1 MRNSCKGWQK
11 VRIEYQL
18 CSFLSYIIVY
28 RNKNRR
34 IHYFMARFTNQAQ
47 LRYGNAIANSNI
59 AVGEILEVLSATK
72 TAVRNNYGRN
82 DTITY
87 LVSVVNAGNTA
98 FTGLTLTD
106 NLGAYE
112 YNTQTLVPLRYID
125 GTVKY
130 YSNGTLQAAPA
141 VTAGPPLVISGLTVP
156 ANGSIVIAYETDV
169 NEYAPLDVEAEIVN
183 TATIR
188 GTGITPVA
196 VQETVSAGSEPI
208 LTITKSISPVPVT
221 ENGTLTYT
229 FLIQNTGNVAVEEA
243 AASVVTDQFNPI
255 LSNLTVT
262 FNGTVWAE
270 TTNYTYNEDTGLFST
285 VPGQI
290 TVPAATFAQD
300 EQTGAWNVTPGV
312 STLVITGTI

>member
-1 MRNSCKGWQK
+1 
-11 VRIEYQL
+11 
-18 CSFLSYIIVY
+18 
-28 RNKNRR
+28 
-34 IHYFMARFTNQAQ
+34 MARFTNQAQ

-72 TAVRNNYGRN
+72 TAVRKNYGRN

-87 LVSVVNAGNTA
+87 LVSVINAGNTA

-106 NLGAYE
+106 NLGAYV

-156 ANGSIVIAYETDV
+156 ANGSILIAYETDV

-188 GTGITPVA
+188 GTGITPVT

-229 FLIQNTGNVAVEEA
+229 FLIQNTGHVAVEEA

-262 FNGTVWAE
+262 FNGTAWAE
-270 TTNYTYNEDTGLFST
+270 TTNYIYNEDTGLFST
-285 VPGQI
+285 VSGQI

-300 EQTGAWNVTPGV
+300 ELTGAWNVTPGV

>member
-1 MRNSCKGWQK
+1 
-11 VRIEYQL
+11 
-18 CSFLSYIIVY
+18 
-28 RNKNRR
+28 
-34 IHYFMARFTNQAQ
+34 MARFTNQAQ

-72 TAVRNNYGRN
+72 TAVRKNYGRN

-106 NLGAYE
+106 NLGAYV
-112 YNTQTLVPLRYID
+112 YDTQTLVPLRYID

-156 ANGSIVIAYETDV
+156 ANGSILIAYETDV

-188 GTGITPVA
+188 GTGITPVT

-262 FNGTVWAE
+262 FNGTAWAG
-270 TTNYTYNEDTGLFST
+270 TTNYIYNEDTGLFST

-300 EQTGAWNVTPGV
+300 ELTGAWNVTPGV

>member
-1 MRNSCKGWQK
+1 
-11 VRIEYQL
+11 
-18 CSFLSYIIVY
+18 
-28 RNKNRR
+28 
-34 IHYFMARFTNQAQ
+34 MARFTNQAQ

-72 TAVRNNYGRN
+72 TAVRKNYGRN

-106 NLGAYE
+106 NLGAYV
-112 YNTQTLVPLRYID
+112 YDTQTLVPLRYID

-141 VTAGPPLVISGLTVP
+141 VTAGPPLVISGLTVT
-156 ANGSIVIAYETDV
+156 ANGSILIAYETDV

-188 GTGITPVA
+188 GTGITPVT

-262 FNGTVWAE
+262 FNGTAWAE
-270 TTNYTYNEDTGLFST
+270 TTNYIYNEDTGLFST

-300 EQTGAWNVTPGV
+300 ELTGAWNVTPGV

>member
-1 MRNSCKGWQK
+1 
-11 VRIEYQL
+11 
-18 CSFLSYIIVY
+18 
-28 RNKNRR
+28 
-34 IHYFMARFTNQAQ
+34 MARFTNQAQ

-72 TAVRNNYGRN
+72 TAVRKNYGRN

-188 GTGITPVA
+188 GTGITPVT

-255 LSNLTVT
+255 PSNLTVT

-270 TTNYTYNEDTGLFST
+270 TTNYIYNEDTGLFST

>member
-1 MRNSCKGWQK
+1 MK
-11 VRIEYQL
+11 YQL
-18 CSFLSYIIVY
+18 CIFLSYIIVY

-72 TAVRNNYGRN
+72 TAVRKNYGRN

-87 LVSVVNAGNTA
+87 LVSVINAGNTA

-106 NLGAYE
+106 NLGAYV

-141 VTAGPPLVISGLTVP
+141 VTAGPPLVISGLMVP
-156 ANGSIVIAYETDV
+156 ANGSILIAYETDV

-188 GTGITPVA
+188 GTGITPVT

-262 FNGTVWAE
+262 FNGTAWAE
-270 TTNYTYNEDTGLFST
+270 TTNYIYNEDTGLFST

-300 EQTGAWNVTPGV
+300 ELTGAWNVTPGV